1 VATLAKTLTTYTG
14 NTPQTGDA
22 YAIVNSGTHGNA
34 ALKTLIDAL
43 IATVGVA
50 GAGLTAVTTQVW
62 AAGTR
67 TLTAFDS
74 AFKTGY
80 ALSATGID
88 AIAQTADGMVEMA
101 KAVWDRLLSG
111 ATHNIAGSAGRR
123 LRTVPQV
130 LAREGTAQ
138 AGGASTITLD
148 AGASTDNDFYVPGL
162 ITIVAGTGAVQF
174 NRISA
179 YDGATRVAAV
189 SHPWV
194 IEPDN
199 TSEFQIQPW
208 AAVLVAEIANDALAA
223 IQDPI
228 LDRLPAALTG
238 DGLMASDM
246 LRINGSDTSAA
257 NLERSASVIYRG
269 SITDA
274 SSTTE
279 LFDSALTQTDTDHW
293 KGRIVIFTSGD
304 LTYQASDITGFD
316 PSTDKL
322 TVTALSSAPTNGD
335 TFVIV

>member
-1 VATLAKTLTTYTG
+1 
-14 NTPQTGDA
+14 
-22 YAIVNSGTHGNA
+22 
-34 ALKTLIDAL
+34 
-43 IATVGVA
+43 
-50 GAGLTAVTTQVW
+50 
-62 AAGTR
+62 
-67 TLTAFDS
+67 
-74 AFKTGY
+74 
-80 ALSATGID
+80 
-88 AIAQTADGMVEMA
+88 MVEIA

-179 YDGATRVAAV
+179 YDGATRVATV